1 MMAINFGTQVYNPTF
16 NVFARPVEFTPL
28 VSQPAQP
35 AYTARG
41 VYGTEPIDVL
51 AEGTSVFSDSRTILD
66 IIEQEFAVLPAQ
78 KDTVFI
84 GATAD
89 LPEVGTFEIIETKSN
104 GGGEMTLD
112 LRRLMVHK
120 P

>member
-1 MMAINFGTQVYNPTF
+1 MAVNFSTQVYMPTF
-16 NVFARPVEFTPL
+16 AVFARPVTFTPL

-41 VYGTEPIDVL
+41 IYSTEPMDVL
-51 AEGTSVFSDSRTILD
+51 AEGTSSFSDTRTILD
-66 IIEQEFAVLPAQ
+66 IIEAEFAVLPMQ
-78 KDTVFI
+78 GDTVLI
-84 GATAD
+84 DASAD
-89 LPEVGTFEIIETKSN
+89 LPAIGSFEIIENKSN
-104 GGGEMTLD
+104 GGGEMSLD